1 LRLRAGGL
9 TLHDE
14 ATVSLRPEG
23 AEVRVNCHVR
33 FRGKNRIASLA
44 AIDAKLTGH
53 VSARQSVD

>member
-1 LRLRAGGL
+1 
-9 TLHDE
+9 
-14 ATVSLRPEG
+14 LRPEG
-23 AEVRVNCHVR
+23 AELRVNCHVR